1 MKKSKIGLITT
12 HDTNNYGAILQTF
25 ALYHF
30 ISKFKKIE
38 IINYDN
44 RHISDSMRV
53 LRFEASLIGVLRLI
67 KDLLRLFPRF
77 SVIKKIRKFQN
88 EFFLMTKKVNR
99 ENIKNLNLEDFEYL
113 IAGSDQI
120 WNPACM
126 TSDNSIDETYF
137 LNFSQNIPKISYA
150 SSLGSYVF
158 NDIEQRT
165 IRKNLIDFE
174 HISVREEDAK
184 IQLEKILDRRVDHVL
199 DPTLLLSQKD
209 WADLFGLNK
218 GKHREKYILLY
229 SVPHT
234 KLLKNICNHFSSKL
248 NLPIYSINQNPY
260 SSFRISRHIKSAGPK
275 EFLDLFFN
283 AEFVITDSFHGVC
296 FSTNFNKNFVVAKPE
311 GLSNRIESFLKSVEL
326 NDRMISSSEEIKRT
340 EEIINFET
348 ANSLLLNLRKNSKS
362 FLQRAI
368 NIHKVS

>member
-1 MKKSKIGLITT
+1 MKKNKIGLITT

-30 ISKFKKIE
+30 LSKFRKIE

-44 RHISDSMRV
+44 HHISDSMRV
-53 LRFEASLIGVLRLI
+53 LRFEASLIGILRLV

-88 EFFLMTKKVNR
+88 EFFLMTKKVNKD
-99 ENIKNLNLEDFEYL
+99 NIKDLNLGDFGYL
-113 IAGSDQI
+113 ISGSDQI

-126 TSDNSIDETYF
+126 TSNESIDETYF
-137 LNFSQNIPKISYA
+137 LNFAENITKISYA
-150 SSLGSYVF
+150 SSLGSYIF
-158 NDIEQRT
+158 SDIEQKT
-165 IRKNLIDFE
+165 VRKNLIDFK

-184 IQLEKILDRRVDHVL
+184 IQLEKFINRRIDHVL

-209 WADLFGLNK
+209 WVDLFKLKKSKNRG
-218 GKHREKYILLY
+218 KYILLY

-234 KLLKNICNHFSSKL
+234 KLLKNICSHFSSEL
-248 NLPIYSINQNPY
+248 NLPIYSINQNPF
-260 SSFRISRHIKSAGPK
+260 SSIKVNKHIKNSGPK

-296 FSTNFNKNFVVAKPE
+296 FSTNFNKNFIVAKPE
-311 GLSNRIESFLKSVEL
+311 GLSNRIESLLKSVGL
-326 NDRMISSSEEIKRT
+326 NDRMINSSEEIGKT
-340 EEIINFET
+340 ENIINFER
-348 ANSLLLNLRKNSKS
+348 ANALLLNLRKNSKS
-362 FLQRAI
+362 FLHKAI
-368 NIHKVS
+368 DINRV

>member
-53 LRFEASLIGVLRLI
+53 LRFEASLIGILRLI

-99 ENIKNLNLEDFEYL
+99 ENIKFFDFSDFTHL
-113 IAGSDQI
+113 VAGSDQI

-126 TSDNSIDETYF
+126 TSDSSIDETYF
-137 LNFSQNIPKISYA
+137 LNFSQNIRKISYA
-150 SSLGSYVF
+150 SSLGSYIF

-165 IRKNLIDFE
+165 VRKNLIDFE

-184 IQLEKILDRRVDHVL
+184 IQLEKILNRKVDHVL

-209 WADLFGLNK
+209 WVDLFRLQK
-218 GKHREKYILLY
+218 DKYREKFILLY

-234 KLLKNICNHFSSKL
+234 KLLKNICNHFASKL
-248 NLPIYSINQNPY
+248 NLPIYSINQNPF
-260 SSFRISRHIKSAGPK
+260 SSIKISRHIKSAGPK

-296 FSTNFNKNFVVAKPE
+296 FSTNFNKNFIVAKPE
-311 GLSNRIESFLKSVEL
+311 GLSNRIESFLKSVGL
-326 NDRMISSSEEIKRT
+326 SNRMISSNDELYQIKRFIKFQT
-340 EEIINFET
+340 VN
-348 ANSLLLNLRKNSKS
+348 LLLSKQRERSKNFLKNSFEAKLS
-362 FLQRAI
+362 
-368 NIHKVS
+368 K

>member
-1 MKKSKIGLITT
+1 MKKNKIGLITT

-30 ISKFKKIE
+30 LSKFRKIE

-44 RHISDSMRV
+44 HHISDSMRV
-53 LRFEASLIGVLRLI
+53 LRFEASLIGILRLV

-88 EFFLMTKKVNR
+88 EFFLMTKKVNKD
-99 ENIKNLNLEDFEYL
+99 NIKDLNLGDFGYL
-113 IAGSDQI
+113 ISGSDQI

-126 TSDNSIDETYF
+126 TSNKSIDETYF
-137 LNFSQNIPKISYA
+137 LNFAENITKISYA
-150 SSLGSYVF
+150 SSLGSYIF
-158 NDIEQRT
+158 SDIEQKT
-165 IRKNLIDFE
+165 VRKNLIDFK

-184 IQLEKILDRRVDHVL
+184 IQLEKFINRRIDHVL
-199 DPTLLLSQKD
+199 DPTLLLSKKD
-209 WADLFGLNK
+209 WVDLFKLKKSKNRG
-218 GKHREKYILLY
+218 KYILLY

-234 KLLKNICNHFSSKL
+234 KLLKNICSHFSSEL
-248 NLPIYSINQNPY
+248 NLPIYSINQNPF
-260 SSFRISRHIKSAGPK
+260 SSIKVNKHIKNTGPK

-296 FSTNFNKNFVVAKPE
+296 FSTNFNKNFIVAKPE
-311 GLSNRIESFLKSVEL
+311 GLSNRIESLLKSVGL
-326 NDRMISSSEEIKRT
+326 NDRMINSSEEIGKT
-340 EEIINFET
+340 ENIINFER

-362 FLQRAI
+362 FLHKAI
-368 NIHKVS
+368 DINRV